1 MTYFQHFSIQNHK
14 IGRMDKYSNNQNS
27 RAKMLRFKAKK
38 FSDLL
43 QSALYPKKFNKVK
56 SKV

>member
-1 MTYFQHFSIQNHK
+1 
-14 IGRMDKYSNNQNS
+14 MDKYSNNQNS
-27 RAKMLRFKAKK
+27 RPKMPRFKAKK

-56 SKV
+56 SKVLSQ